1 MSNVKEPDNSTG
13 QMRTVFRYQARNAGA
28 HHPSHMFNTVP
39 QVTNQTV
46 QPNAIRF
53 SVLGEI
59 VDEDSL
65 WRSKAAPDD
74 IKTSSNLPPGQSST
88 IGAGT
93 IAPNVSVPAE
103 APASEAKTTPS
114 QDIN

>member
-1 MSNVKEPDNSTG
+1 
-13 QMRTVFRYQARNAGA
+13 MRTVFRYQSRNAGA
-28 HHPSHMFNTVP
+28 HHPSHMFNPVP
-39 QVTNQTV
+39 QVTNRAV

-53 SVLGEI
+53 SVLGEV

-74 IKTSSNLPPGQSST
+74 IETSSNLPPDQSST
-88 IGAGT
+88 MGAGAV
-93 IAPNVSVPAE
+93 APNVSVPAE
-103 APASEAKTTPS
+103 APAPEAKHTPS